1 MQFILNLLRSL
12 FRRRAGSE
20 ESFVVHRGKGVP
32 TLSSVTDDKSITR
45 TEAAGRPSNWED
57 QRRSSYAGRRSRRN
71 SITDDS
77 QLTIEN
83 FGGSQVCNE
92 ETGHE
97 RKGNITHVCA
107 SLFLFY
113 LRAESERGLSRE
125 DKRYDRVISFIQD
138 NLHNFGRNPDKEVG
152 AHIGKRSTTE
162 PTLPARSSVQDVYGS
177 GVQHIIADNGYGGDE
192 EPPRLRRQASN
203 SSLDNVALR
212 HILHSSVENDGGADG
227 GNNGGNDAVTKLAS
241 FANLSRQSS
250 EKGINFTYT
259 EQERQADNAKPSKKQ
274 GQSNGN
280 GNNEKKTTFAT
291 LPNTTTWQQ
300 QSSQQSQ
307 QTEQHSVG
315 KFQFESRMVRIKF
328 YFKWRFFFEVFVTEK
343 IIL

>member
-1 MQFILNLLRSL
+1 MYIRFIYFI

-20 ESFVVHRGKGVP
+20 ESFVVHRGKGIP
-32 TLSSVTDDKSITR
+32 TLSSVADDKSVAR

-83 FGGSQVCNE
+83 FGGSQVRRQKGAAYLVAWRRE
-92 ETGHE
+92 E
-97 RKGNITHVCA
+97 R
-107 SLFLFY
+107 
-113 LRAESERGLSRE
+113 RERGCL
-125 DKRYDRVISFIQD
+125 KGTNGMIIVISFIQD

-177 GVQHIIADNGYGGDE
+177 GVQHIIADNGYNGSNGGE

-212 HILHSSVENDGGADG
+212 QILHSSAENDGGGTDNGDG
-227 GNNGGNDAVTKLAS
+227 GDAVTKLAS
-241 FANLSRQSS
+241 FANLNRQSS
-250 EKGINFTYT
+250 EKGINFTYM
-259 EQERQADNAKPSKKQ
+259 EQERQDDVKQ
-274 GQSNGN
+274 LNKRHGQSNGN
-280 GNNEKKTTFAT
+280 GEKKTTFAT

-307 QTEQHSVG
+307 QMEQHSVG
-315 KFQFESRMVRIKF
+315 KFQIHMCTK
-328 YFKWRFFFEVFVTEK
+328 
-343 IIL
+343 

>member
-1 MQFILNLLRSL
+1 MYTQVHTLVKVKFNFSH
-12 FRRRAGSE
+12 RRAGSE
-20 ESFVVHRGKGVP
+20 ESFVVHRGKGIP
-32 TLSSVTDDKSITR
+32 TLSSVADEKSAR
-45 TEAAGRPSNWED
+45 TEAAGRPSNWEE

-83 FGGSQVCNE
+83 FGGSQVRSYAKRCV
-92 ETGHE
+92 
-97 RKGNITHVCA
+97 I
-107 SLFLFY
+107 SLVVARGKLS
-113 LRAESERGLSRE
+113 AGGLSRA

-138 NLHNFGRNPDKEVG
+138 NLHNFGRNPDKELG
-152 AHIGKRSTTE
+152 AHTGKRNTAE

-177 GVQHIIADNGYGGDE
+177 GVQNIIADNGYSE
-192 EPPRLRRQASN
+192 EPTRLRRQASN

-212 HILHSSVENDGGADG
+212 QILHSSAENDSGADG
-227 GNNGGNDAVTKLAS
+227 GGGGDVITKFAS

-259 EQERQADNAKPSKKQ
+259 EQDDAKSRKH

-300 QSSQQSQ
+300 QSNQQSQ
-307 QTEQHSVG
+307 QMEQHSIG
-315 KFQFESRMVRIKF
+315 KLLK
-328 YFKWRFFFEVFVTEK
+328 
-343 IIL
+343 

>member
-1 MQFILNLLRSL
+1 M
-12 FRRRAGSE
+12 
-20 ESFVVHRGKGVP
+20 HRGKGIP
-32 TLSSVTDDKSITR
+32 TLSSVADDKSVAR
-45 TEAAGRPSNWED
+45 TEAAGRPSNWEE

-83 FGGSQVCNE
+83 FGGSQVRRQGRA
-92 ETGHE
+92 TY
-97 RKGNITHVCA
+97 R
-107 SLFLFY
+107 FY
-113 LRAESERGLSRE
+113 LIARRREESARE
-125 DKRYDRVISFIQD
+125 GCLKETSSMITVISFIQD

-152 AHIGKRSTTE
+152 AHIGKRSTAE

-177 GVQHIIADNGYGGDE
+177 GVQHIIADNGYNGSNGGE

-212 HILHSSVENDGGADG
+212 QILHSSAENDGGGADNGDG
-227 GNNGGNDAVTKLAS
+227 GDAVTKLAS
-241 FANLSRQSS
+241 FANLNRQSS
-250 EKGINFTYT
+250 EKGINFTYM
-259 EQERQADNAKPSKKQ
+259 EQERQDDVKLLNKRH

-280 GNNEKKTTFAT
+280 GEKKTTFAT

-307 QTEQHSVG
+307 QMEQHSIG
-315 KFQFESRMVRIKF
+315 KF
-328 YFKWRFFFEVFVTEK
+328 
-343 IIL
+343 

>member
-1 MQFILNLLRSL
+1 M
-12 FRRRAGSE
+12 
-20 ESFVVHRGKGVP
+20 HRGKGIP
-32 TLSSVTDDKSITR
+32 TLSSVADEKSAGR

-83 FGGSQVCNE
+83 FGGSQVRGCDVSFHSSLRE
-92 ETGHE
+92 EDFS
-97 RKGNITHVCA
+97 V
-107 SLFLFY
+107 
-113 LRAESERGLSRE
+113 RGLSRA

-138 NLHNFGRNPDKEVG
+138 NLHNFGRNPDKELG
-152 AHIGKRSTTE
+152 AHTGKRNTTE

-177 GVQHIIADNGYGGDE
+177 GVQHIIADNGYSGGE
-192 EPPRLRRQASN
+192 EPTRLRRQASN
-203 SSLDNVALR
+203 SSLDNVAL
-212 HILHSSVENDGGADG
+212 HQILHSNTDSGADSG
-227 GNNGGNDAVTKLAS
+227 GGSDVTKFAS

-259 EQERQADNAKPSKKQ
+259 EQDDAKSARKH

-300 QSSQQSQ
+300 QSNQQSQ
-307 QTEQHSVG
+307 QMEQHSIG
-315 KFQFESRMVRIKF
+315 ELLKQK
-328 YFKWRFFFEVFVTEK
+328 
-343 IIL
+343 